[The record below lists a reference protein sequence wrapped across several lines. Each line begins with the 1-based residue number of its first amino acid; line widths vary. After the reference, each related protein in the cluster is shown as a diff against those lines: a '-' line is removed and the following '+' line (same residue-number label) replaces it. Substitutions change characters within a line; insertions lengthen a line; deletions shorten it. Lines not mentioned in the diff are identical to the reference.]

1 LHYFFTNFQKHK
13 KMRPKKYFVY
23 AALLAFIFTSVGCSL
38 KVHKTDNTMQH
49 EEHIPIP
56 TANNKFAFDLLNEIP
71 YEDDNMVV
79 SPFSIST
86 ALAMTYTGAREAT
99 LEEMAAVMHF
109 DRNQDR
115 FHLEYGEYLASLNEL
130 AANNI
135 QLNIANSLWA
145 QEDYHF
151 LDSFFEINKQHYDS
165 ETFQVNFRTNRE
177 QVRADIND
185 WVYDET
191 REKIKDLIA
200 PGVLTDDTRL
210 VLVNAIHFFGPWLT
224 EFDPDVTRENIFY
237 PLDAQPV
244 MADFMHRSEH
254 LNYYQDEQLQA
265 LEIPYTGEGFS
276 ILLVLPQEGIPLQEI
291 EKEMNAASFAEIIAE
306 MQHTEVDV
314 FVPKYEAETKL
325 DLEQTLMA
333 MGMYKPFNREADFSG
348 MTGDLDLKI
357 DKVIHQ
363 AMIEVAEE
371 GTEAAAATAVVIIRK
386 TSIDPDPR
394 TVFMANRPFLFF
406 IKDNTHNSI
415 LFAGRVMNPAQ

>member
-1 LHYFFTNFQKHK
+1 MKAFKYFF
-13 KMRPKKYFVY
+13 Y
-23 AALLAFIFTSVGCSL
+23 ASLLASMLTSHGCSR
-38 KVHKTDNTMQH
+38 KAQKTDTAMQH

-56 TANNKFAFDLLNEIP
+56 TANNKFAFDLLSNIP
-71 YEDDNMVV
+71 YDDDNMVF

-86 ALAMTYTGAREAT
+86 ALAMTYTGARGTT
-99 LEEMAAVMHF
+99 LEEMAAIMHF
-109 DRNQDR
+109 DRNQER
-115 FHLEYGEYLASLNEL
+115 FHREYGEYLAALNKL
-130 AANNI
+130 AADNI

-145 QEDYHF
+145 QEDYTF
-151 LDSFFEINKQHYDS
+151 LDNFFEINKEHYGS

-177 QVRADIND
+177 QVRTDIND

-224 EFDPDVTRENIFY
+224 EFDPEITRENVFFLQDRQTVI
-237 PLDAQPV
+237 
-244 MADFMHRSEH
+244 ADFMHRSEH
-254 LNYYQDEQLQA
+254 FNYYQDEQLQA
-265 LEIPYTGEGFS
+265 LEIPYSGEDFS
-276 ILLVLPQEGIPLQEI
+276 MLLVLPSDGIPLQDF
-291 EKEMNAASFAEIIAE
+291 EKDMDADAFARIISE
-306 MQHTEVDV
+306 MQQKEVDV

-325 DLEQTLMA
+325 DLEETLMA
-333 MGMYKPFNREADFSG
+333 MGMRKPFNREADFSG
-348 MTGDLDLKI
+348 MTGNLDLKI

-371 GTEAAAATAVVIIRK
+371 GTEAAAATAVVVIRK

-394 TVFMANRPFLFF
+394 TVFMANRPFMFF

-415 LFAGRVMNPAQ
+415 LFAGRVMNPSK

>member
-1 LHYFFTNFQKHK
+1 MNYKKHIT
-13 KMRPKKYFVY
+13 YLS
-23 AALLAFIFTSVGCSL
+23 LLALIAAFAACT
-38 KVHKTDNTMQH
+38 HKAKQTDNSMHH
-49 EEHIPIP
+49 EEQIPIP
-56 TANNKFAFDLLNEIP
+56 MANNKFAFDLLKEIP
-71 YEDDNMVV
+71 FEDDNMVV

-109 DRNQDR
+109 DRNQER
-115 FHLEYGEYLASLNEL
+115 FHKEYGEYLASLNKL
-130 AANNI
+130 AADNI

-151 LDSFFEINKQHYDS
+151 LDSFFEINKQHYNS
-165 ETFQVNFRTNRE
+165 ETFQVNFQTNRE
-177 QVRADIND
+177 QVRTNIND
-185 WVYDET
+185 WVFEET
-191 REKIKDLIA
+191 REKIQDLIA

-224 EFDPDVTRENIFY
+224 EFDPDITRENVFF
-237 PLDAQPV
+237 LQDRQTV
-244 MADFMHRSEH
+244 MADFMFRSDH
-254 LNYYQDEQLQA
+254 FNYYQDEQLQA
-265 LEIPYTGEGFS
+265 LEIPYSGEDFS
-276 ILLVLPQEGIPLQEI
+276 MLLVLPGEGIPLQDI
-291 EKEMNAASFAEIIAE
+291 EKEMDAEAFARIITE

-325 DLEQTLMA
+325 DLEETLMA
-333 MGMYKPFNREADFSG
+333 MGMLKPFNRMADFSG
-348 MTGDLDLKI
+348 MTGKLDLKI

-371 GTEAAAATAVVIIRK
+371 GTEAAAATAVVVIRK

-394 TVFMANRPFLFF
+394 TVFMANRPFMFF

-415 LFAGRVMNPAQ
+415 LFAGRVMNPSK

>member
-1 LHYFFTNFQKHK
+1 MNYKKHILYASLFTLI
-13 KMRPKKYFVY
+13 V
-23 AALLAFIFTSVGCSL
+23 IFAGCSH
-38 KVHKTDNTMQH
+38 KAKKTDTSMQH
-49 EEHIPIP
+49 EEQIPIP
-56 TANNKFAFDLLNEIP
+56 MANNNFAFDLLKEIP
-71 YEDDNMVV
+71 YDDDNMVV

-99 LEEMAAVMHF
+99 LEEMATVMHF
-109 DRNQDR
+109 DRNQER
-115 FHLEYGEYLASLNEL
+115 FHKEYGEYLASLNKL
-130 AANNI
+130 AADNI

-165 ETFQVNFRTNRE
+165 ETFQVNFQTNRE
-177 QVRADIND
+177 QVRTDIND

-191 REKIKDLIA
+191 REKIKDLIV

-224 EFDPDVTRENIFY
+224 EFDPDVTRENVFF
-237 PLDAQPV
+237 LQDRQTV
-244 MADFMHRSEH
+244 MADFMFRSEH
-254 LNYYQDEQLQA
+254 FNYYQDEQLQA
-265 LEIPYTGEGFS
+265 LEIPYSGEDFS
-276 ILLVLPQEGIPLQEI
+276 MLLVLPGEGVPLQDI
-291 EKEMNAASFAEIIAE
+291 EKEMDADAFAQIIAE

-325 DLEQTLMA
+325 DLEETLMA
-333 MGMYKPFNREADFSG
+333 MGMQRPFNRMADFSG
-348 MTGDLDLKI
+348 MTGKLDLKI

-371 GTEAAAATAVVIIRK
+371 GTEAAAATAVVVIRK

-394 TVFMANRPFLFF
+394 TVFMANRPFMFF

-415 LFAGRVMNPAQ
+415 LFTGRVMNPAK